1 MSDAVRKAVEEIG
14 AAFEHYAMGGSE
26 KDYYNAHDAISRALA
41 ACDEASAE
49 LAALKAERDEELR
62 GRLDAERRLDEVMN
76 AKSAL
81 ENVVCLE
88 NKWVAVEGGGY
99 HRAVSSDKLG
109 DLYDRLRRA
118 EGSK

>member
-1 MSDAVRKAVEEIG
+1 MSDKCPKCGIVAVV
-14 AAFEHYAMGGSE
+14 
-26 KDYYNAHDAISRALA
+26 
-41 ACDEASAE
+41 ACTNDDDRYIACLERQI
-49 LAALKAERDEELR
+49 AALKAERDEELR
-62 GRLDAERRLDEVMN
+62 GRLDAECRLDEVMN